1 MNRES
6 PHTGPDFS
14 FEREADALRL
24 RVCGIDEA
32 GRGPLAGPVV
42 AAAVI
47 LDPARLPPGLNDSKK
62 LSEKKREALFDLIM
76 AQAEVGIGMASVAE
90 IDAINIL
97 QASLLAMARAAAALP
112 RPAQFAL
119 IDGNKLPKLD
129 CPSRAI
135 VGGDGRALS
144 IAAASIVAKVTR
156 DAMMDDM
163 AREHP
168 GYGFEKHKGYGT
180 AAHLDALARLGP
192 SPHHRVSF
200 APIRKML
207 SPGIP

>member
-129 CPSRAI
+129 CSGLDRRQ
-135 VGGDGRALS
+135 GDAR
-144 IAAASIVAKVTR
+144 R
-156 DAMMDDM
+156 DD
-163 AREHP
+163 
-168 GYGFEKHKGYGT
+168 G
-180 AAHLDALARLGP
+180 
-192 SPHHRVSF
+192 
-200 APIRKML
+200 
-207 SPGIP
+207 

>member
-1 MNRES
+1 MTCES
-6 PHTGPDFS
+6 PSSGPDFS

-47 LDPARLPPGLNDSKK
+47 LDPARLPVGLNDSKK
-62 LSEKKREALFDLIM
+62 LSEKKRGALFDLIM
-76 AQAEVGIGMASVAE
+76 AQAEVGIGMASVEE
-90 IDAINIL
+90 IDRLNIL
-97 QASLLAMARAAAALP
+97 QASLLAMRRAAEALP
-112 RPAQFAL
+112 QAPAFAL
-119 IDGNKLPKLD
+119 IDGNRLPQLA
-129 CPSRAI
+129 CPARAI
-135 VGGDGRALS
+135 VGGDGRSLS
-144 IAAASIVAKVTR
+144 IAAASIIAKVTR

-163 AREHP
+163 ALAHP
-168 GYGFEKHKGYGT
+168 GYGFERHKGYGT
-180 AAHLDALARLGP
+180 SVHLEALTRLGP
-192 SPHHRVSF
+192 CPHHRLSF